1 MSIIILAIVVGAAF
15 GFTLDRVGATNP
27 NYIINMLRLKDLH
40 LMKTIILGIGIAS
53 VLTFGGIL
61 SGLLDVGHLS
71 VKTAYIGVFIGGGL
85 LGIGF
90 AVAGYC
96 PGTSLAAAA
105 TGRKDAMFFVLGG
118 LVGAG
123 IYMVS
128 YSWIA
133 TTGVFGKV
141 FGGKATIGAITG
153 ADYSPVFQSISGE
166 AAGIVLGIVLV
177 VVAILLPGK
186 KAEISQA
193 A

>member
-1 MSIIILAIVVGAAF
+1 MSTILLAIIVGAAF

-27 NYIINMLRLKDLH
+27 NYIVNMLRLKDLH
-40 LMKTIILGIGIAS
+40 LMKTIVLGIGIAS
-53 VLTFGGIL
+53 VLTFSGITF
-61 SGLLDVGHLS
+61 GLLDVGNLS
-71 VKTAYIGVFIGGGL
+71 VKTAYIGVLIGGAM

-105 TGRKDAMFFVLGG
+105 TGRKDALFFVLGG

-123 IYMVS
+123 IYMAS

-141 FGGKATIGAITG
+141 LGGKTTVGPITG
-153 ADYSPVFQSISGE
+153 ADYSSIIQSISGE
-166 AAGIVLGIVLV
+166 TIGIILGIVFIV
-177 VVAILLPGK
+177 IAILLPGK
-186 KAEISQA
+186 KNEAVQA